1 MGHVQKVLGEFF
13 TRPASSFTSI
23 SWIVTYPESP
33 MCKRPRT
40 EMMHEAISGTRQR
53 ESRLPRLAA
62 QVVRI
67 EQTQIRPRLQ
77 FNADLG

>member
-1 MGHVQKVLGEFF
+1 
-13 TRPASSFTSI
+13 
-23 SWIVTYPESP
+23 

-62 QVVRI
+62 QDVRI